1 MLCVCVCLCAVDDTI
16 INKEDEKKRKKKRV
30 LLCWRC
36 TSTGAVV
43 MAVALMSVCSVVQRC
58 VLVMVVILQNCGC
71 CCYSLLLPLTVTPVG
86 KHVCCVC
93 VVSVAIFIRNSPSPL
108 SSPVGYFLKE

>member
-1 MLCVCVCLCAVDDTI
+1 MLCVCVSVCAVDDTI

-43 MAVALMSVCSVVQRC
+43 VMAGIDVRM
-58 VLVMVVILQNCGC
+58 
-71 CCYSLLLPLTVTPVG
+71 
-86 KHVCCVC
+86 
-93 VVSVAIFIRNSPSPL
+93 
-108 SSPVGYFLKE
+108 